1 MESLAAAGLLI
12 VEGWSE
18 PPGLV
23 PPLVTGQAPS
33 CPPWEG
39 RVEAVLDFDDPRLQE
54 RANEDWYRLS
64 VQGGLFSESD
74 RRFLLPGSLVG
85 DGSRQWVCV
94 ELQSDWNV
102 MGEGARGLLGS
113 AHCRPEFRMLS
124 LDGSVLVFATTWQ
137 HALSTSVLTAPHRS
151 QVLRRFAE
159 WVALGA
165 LDEPGAL
172 PVSVAARRWLDGC

>member
-1 MESLAAAGLLI
+1 MEAF
-12 VEGWSE
+12 
-18 PPGLV
+18 
-23 PPLVTGQAPS
+23 
-33 CPPWEG
+33 
-39 RVEAVLDFDDPRLQE
+39 LDFDDPRLHE
-54 RANEDWYRLS
+54 RANGDWYRLS
-64 VQGGLFSESD
+64 VEGGLFSGSD
-74 RRFLLPGSLVG
+74 RRFLLPGGLVG

-94 ELQSDWNV
+94 ELQDEWDV

-137 HALSTSVLTAPHRS
+137 YGLSTSVLADPGRS

-165 LDEPGAL
+165 MDGPGGADGV